1 MWQMTVLNHLSPQS
15 LAFTQKPSPG
25 GLLPQV
31 KIMILEKQTSDFWL
45 SISKPL
51 SKR

>member
-1 MWQMTVLNHLSPQS
+1 MADDSVKPSVSPVIS
-15 LAFTQKPSPG
+15 FYPEPSPG

-31 KIMILEKQTSDFWL
+31 KTMILEKQTSNFWL